1 MSQENVEIVL
11 RGIDAFNRRDMRG
24 LAELSHEDLEFVS
37 VLTAVDAGG
46 ATYLSRVGDMDELLR
61 GMNETWEEW
70 HVEDFQVFDGR
81 EDGVAAVFRI
91 VGKGKHSGAPVEH
104 EIGLA
109 YRIRDGKVWR
119 MRSYPDPGHA
129 LEAVG
134 LRE

>member
-1 MSQENVEIVL
+1 MSQENVDLVRRLVE
-11 RGIDAFNRRDMRG
+11 AFNRRDMRG
-24 LAELSHEDLEFVS
+24 LAELSHDDLEFVS

-46 ATYLSRVGDMDELLR
+46 ATYR
-61 GMNETWEEW
+61 GSETWTSYFAAMNETWDEW
-70 HVEDFQVFDGR
+70 QVEDFQVFDGR
-81 EDGVAAVFRI
+81 EDGVAGVFRI

-119 MRSYPDPGHA
+119 MRSYLDPGQA